1 MKTIPSFQID
11 HNILKKGIYISRI
24 DDDIT
29 TYDIRMRKPNRE
41 PVMTNAA
48 MHTIEH
54 LFATYVRNTEFG
66 DNIIYF
72 GPMGCRTGFYFLTRS
87 LSDNYSINLIK
98 EAFQFI
104 ADYWGVIPGASPKE
118 CGNCL
123 DHNLPQAKEE
133 AKAFLEIIKDWT
145 KEELNEQNVKVIAT
159 GGLATLIAK
168 SSSTIDIV
176 DPMLT
181 LKGLL
186 ILYEKNKNEGG
197 RK

>member
-54 LFATYVRNTEFG
+54 LFATYVRNTEF
-66 DNIIYF
+66 
-72 GPMGCRTGFYFLTRS
+72 
-87 LSDNYSINLIK
+87 
-98 EAFQFI
+98 

-145 KEELNEQNVKVIAT
+145 KE
-159 GGLATLIAK
+159 
-168 SSSTIDIV
+168 D
-176 DPMLT
+176 
-181 LKGLL
+181 LK
-186 ILYEKNKNEGG
+186 YPTAEE
-197 RK
+197 